1 VSWDKPLPVTC
12 EEDGKG
18 GCKKHPPTI
27 RLTQFQYWLLDEDCP
42 GRRVL
47 WPALQYEPTSAD
59 APKPSA
65 HLPQS
70 AAEAYY
76 YLIDPKYSYR
86 FKNRI
91 LKRVQEA
98 EKLRAK
104 EMKR

>member
-18 GCKKHPPTI
+18 GCKKHSPTI

-47 WPALQYEPTSAD
+47 WPALQYEPNAGG
-59 APKPSA
+59 
-65 HLPQS
+65 LNQS
-70 AAEAYY
+70 AAEAYN

>member
-1 VSWDKPLPVTC
+1 
-12 EEDGKG
+12 
-18 GCKKHPPTI
+18 
-27 RLTQFQYWLLDEDCP
+27 
-42 GRRVL
+42 VL
-47 WPALQYEPTSAD
+47 WPALQYEPNAG
-59 APKPSA
+59 A
-65 HLPQS
+65 LNQS

-104 EMKR
+104 EMKQ

>member
-1 VSWDKPLPVTC
+1 MSWDKPLPVTC

-27 RLTQFQYWLLDEDCP
+27 RLTQFQYWLLDENCP

-47 WPALQYEPTSAD
+47 WPALQYEPNAGG
-59 APKPSA
+59 
-65 HLPQS
+65 LNQS
-70 AAEAYY
+70 AAEAYN

>member
-1 VSWDKPLPVTC
+1 MNWDEPLPSVC
-12 EEDGKG
+12 AEDGKG

-47 WPALQYEPTSAD
+47 WPALQYEPSTA
-59 APKPSA
+59 APHHSV
-65 HLPQS
+65 QS

-98 EKLRAK
+98 ETLRAK

>member
-1 VSWDKPLPVTC
+1 MSWDKPLPVTC

-47 WPALQYEPTSAD
+47 WPALQYEPNAGSLTQ
-59 APKPSA
+59 P
-65 HLPQS
+65 
-70 AAEAYY
+70 AAEAYN

-98 EKLRAK
+98 ERLRAK

>member
-1 VSWDKPLPVTC
+1 MSWDKPLPVTC

-47 WPALQYEPTSAD
+47 WPALQYEPNAG
-59 APKPSA
+59 A
-65 HLPQS
+65 LNQS